1 MENGRQKKALIVLIL
16 LLVLFSIFTLYLTQR
31 YPYKERKATV
41 RVDQE
46 GYFLDSMV
54 FSSAYT
60 ALNSNG
66 YSANYT
72 TNPPFEPEDY
82 IEILEIIPNGKDDIA
97 IYLIKNDNSNVYF
110 FGWIKYEIGFPG
122 GMGDFG
128 KAGEI
133 LHDEMVQILEILNFE
148 DLKNDI
154 EITSDEF
161 FIFSGDEFN
170 EVAFFT
176 FFTILVIF
184 VFIMVYKNGLLL
196 DKILEKELYI
206 TERDGFILLFL
217 GMVPLFVMLNELRN
231 IVAGGYLEWLFC
243 CTIGLVIAV
252 IFVFSG
258 LHLLLRNKKDYE
270 FHF

>member
-1 MENGRQKKALIVLIL
+1 MENGRQKKALIVLIS

-31 YPYKERKATV
+31 YPYKERRATV

-54 FSSAYT
+54 FSSVYT

-66 YSANYT
+66 YLANYT
-72 TNPPFEPEDY
+72 TNPQFEPEDY
-82 IEILEIIPNGKDDIA
+82 IEILEIIPNGKDDIV
-97 IYLIKNDNSNVYF
+97 IYLIKNNHSNVYF

-128 KAGEI
+128 QAGEI
-133 LHDEMVQILEILNFE
+133 LHDEMVRILTVINFE
-148 DLKNDI
+148 DLINDI

-161 FIFSGDEFN
+161 FLFSGDEFN

-176 FFTILVIF
+176 FFTIIVIF
-184 VFIMVYKNGLLL
+184 MFIMIYKNGLLL
-196 DKILEKELYI
+196 DKIFDKELYI
-206 TERDGFILLFL
+206 TERDGLILLFL
-217 GMVPLFVMLNELRN
+217 GMVPFFVMLNELRN
-231 IVAGGYLEWLFC
+231 IVTGGYLEMLSC
-243 CTIGLVIAV
+243 CAIGLVVAV
-252 IFVFSG
+252 TFIFSG